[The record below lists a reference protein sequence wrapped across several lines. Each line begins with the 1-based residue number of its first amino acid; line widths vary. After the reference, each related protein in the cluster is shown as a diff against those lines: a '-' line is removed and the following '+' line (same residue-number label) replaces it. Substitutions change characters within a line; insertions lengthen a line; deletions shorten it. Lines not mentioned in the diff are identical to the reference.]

1 MYIPGTRA
9 NSQRTPTKGVMYRVC
24 GLWLCPNLGV
34 RLRGDENVYL
44 PLTAEKCMHLT
55 FSQKNI
61 YNDTA
66 VVAPILRLRLTV

>member
-24 GLWLCPNLGV
+24 GLWLCPNLEV

-44 PLTAEKCMHLT
+44 PLKAEKMHAFDFFTEKYLH
-55 FSQKNI
+55 NA
-61 YNDTA
+61 A